1 MACNAAGPYRSGSEP
16 TAARV
21 ADGSAAATGL
31 PADGPGV
38 GEHLYINLLFGA
50 PRLPSQEGS
59 KVAQGGSEGAKELSS
74 TIGQGLPIE
83 FYDELGVSEV
93 LKKIDELSVSE
104 LTELRKYEKRHENRP
119 TLVTHLGRKMS
130 ELNGER
136 ITKLLIARLTDK

>member
-1 MACNAAGPYRSGSEP
+1 M
-16 TAARV
+16 
-21 ADGSAAATGL
+21 
-31 PADGPGV
+31 
-38 GEHLYINLLFGA
+38 
-50 PRLPSQEGS
+50 
-59 KVAQGGSEGAKELSS
+59 
-74 TIGQGLPIE
+74 
-83 FYDELGVSEV
+83 